1 MVEEEIGTMDYSRL
15 DRVRRSATPLEL
27 DLVENFAQ
35 GKITRRQF
43 VKRATVIG
51 LSLPAVTA
59 VIAAC
64 STPPAASEAPSASA
78 GGGEAS
84 PSAEA
89 SAAAPTGGTLRVA
102 QQRAVKIDP
111 VLMQDLSGYGIV
123 SQSFEYLATLSKDG
137 SDIDKGLATSWEPN
151 ADGSVWTFKLREG
164 AKWMADG
171 SPFTADDVVATMGR
185 LVAAGNAGLKG
196 IIDDKSTKAV
206 DAQTVEFT
214 LLSPNGNFP
223 YLVSVFNPQSV
234 ITPKDYET
242 GTTLDAKPNGTGAWK
257 LDSYNSA
264 TGATFSRNPDWWGG
278 TTPLDATE
286 FVFFDATGP
295 QVTAYQGGQVDAI
308 NQFDVLSGDVL
319 FNDPN
324 TTIIAIRAA
333 THRQIWMRVDK
344 GQFTKKEVRQALAL
358 SLDRDA
364 LIQQLFKGKAD
375 LGNDHVIA
383 PIYPY
388 FDDSV
393 PQRVR
398 DIDKAKSLLAAAGTP
413 SITATLHAGQLLEI
427 PDLAALI
434 KSQAAEAGFNLEVA
448 VENLDTFYGAQWC
461 PEQPADPPCSG
472 AAELGIVDYGH
483 RATPDVYLNAAL
495 KSKGIWNSS
504 QYNSSQ
510 FDADFAE
517 FQAAIGVDAQKAACK
532 KIETIL
538 NDEVPVGLPYWYN
551 FLGASSKTFTGIYTS
566 ALGQM
571 FLSTASKVA

>member
-1 MVEEEIGTMDYSRL
+1 MDYSRL
-15 DRVRRSATPLEL
+15 DRVRRSATPMEL
-27 DLVENFAQ
+27 DLVESFAQ

-43 VKRATVIG
+43 INRATVIG
-51 LSLPAVTA
+51 LSLPAIGA

-64 STPPAASEAPSASA
+64 STPPAASVAPSASA
-78 GGGEAS
+78 APGE
-84 PSAEA
+84 
-89 SAAAPTGGTLRVA
+89 SAAASSAAPAAGGTIRVA
-102 QQRAVKIDP
+102 TQRPVSIDP
-111 VLMQDLSGYGIV
+111 VGMQDLSGYGIV
-123 SQSFEYLATLSKDG
+123 SQCFEYLATLNKDG
-137 SDIDKGLATSWEPN
+137 SDIDKGLATEWSPN
-151 ADGSVWTFKLREG
+151 DDGSVWTFKLREG
-164 AKWMADG
+164 VKWQDG
-171 SPFTADDVVATMGR
+171 SDFTADDVVATMGR

-196 IIDDKSTKAV
+196 VIDDKSAKAT
-206 DAQTVEFT
+206 DPTTVEFT

-234 ITPKDYET
+234 ITPKDYES

-257 LDSYNSA
+257 IESYNPS
-264 TGATFSRNPDWWGG
+264 TGATFSRNPTWWGG
-278 TTPLDATE
+278 TTPLDSTE
-286 FVFFDATGP
+286 FVFFDAVGP
-295 QVTAYQGGQVDAI
+295 QVTAYQGGQVDCI
-308 NQFDVLSGDVL
+308 VQFDVLSGEPLLD
-319 FNDPN
+319 DAN
-324 TTIIAIRAA
+324 TNVIATRAA

-344 GQFTKKEVRQALAL
+344 GQFVKKEVRQALAL

-364 LIQQLFKGKAD
+364 LIQQLFKGRAD

-393 PQRVR
+393 PQRTR
-398 DIDKAKSLLAAAGTP
+398 DVDKAKSLLATAGTP

-427 PDLAALI
+427 PDLAALV

-461 PEQPADPPCSG
+461 PAEPKDPPCSG

-495 KSKGIWNSS
+495 KTKGIWNSS
-504 QYNSSQ
+504 QYASSQ

-538 NDEVPVGLPYWYN
+538 NDEVPIALPYWYN
-551 FLGASSKTFTGIYTS
+551 YLAGSSKKYTGIYSS

-571 FLSTASKVA
+571 FFSSTSQTA

>member
-1 MVEEEIGTMDYSRL
+1 MDYSRL
-15 DRVRRSATPLEL
+15 DRVRRSATPMEL

-43 VKRATVIG
+43 INRATVIG
-51 LSLPAVTA
+51 LSLPAIGA

-64 STPPAASEAPSASA
+64 SSPPPAATA
-78 GGGEAS
+78 GPTTGGAAS
-84 PSAEA
+84 PSAGG
-89 SAAAPTGGTLRVA
+89 SAPAVTGGTIRVA
-102 QQRAVKIDP
+102 TQRPVKIDP
-111 VLMQDLSGYGIV
+111 VLMQDLSGYGMV
-123 SQSFEYLATLSKDG
+123 SQSFEYLCTLSKDG
-137 SDIDKGLATSWEPN
+137 SDIDKGLATDWQPN

-164 AKWMADG
+164 AKWMKDG
-171 SPFTADDVVATMGR
+171 SPFTADDVLATMSR
-185 LVAAGNAGLKG
+185 LVAAGNSGLKG
-196 IIDDKSTKAV
+196 VIDEKSAKAV
-206 DAQTVEFT
+206 DPQTVEFT

-242 GTTLDAKPNGTGAWK
+242 GTTLDVQPNGTGAWK
-257 LDSYNSA
+257 MESYNPS
-264 TGATFSRNPDWWGG
+264 TGATFSRNAEWWGG
-278 TTPLDATE
+278 TTPLDSLE
-286 FVFFDATGP
+286 FLFFDAVGP
-295 QVTAYQGGQVDAI
+295 QVTAYQGGQVDCI
-308 NQFDVLSGDVL
+308 VQFDVLSGEPLLTDA
-319 FNDPN
+319 N
-324 TTIIAIRAA
+324 TNVIATRAA

-344 GQFTKKEVRQALAL
+344 GQFVKKEVRQALAF

-364 LIQQLFKGKAD
+364 LIQQLFKGRAD

-393 PQRVR
+393 PQRTR
-398 DIDKAKSLLAAAGTP
+398 DIEKAKSLLATAGTP
-413 SITATLHAGQLLEI
+413 SINATLHAGQLLEI
-427 PDLAALI
+427 PDLAALV
-434 KSQAAEAGFNLEVA
+434 KSQTAEAGFNLELA

-461 PEQPADPPCSG
+461 PADPKDPPCSG

-495 KSKGIWNSS
+495 KTKGDWNSS
-504 QYNSSQ
+504 QYNSSE
-510 FDADFAE
+510 FDAAFAE

-538 NDEVPVGLPYWYN
+538 NEDVAVALPYWYN
-551 FLGASSKTFTGIYTS
+551 YLAGSSKKYQGIYSS

-571 FLSTASKVA
+571 FFTATSQVA

>member
-1 MVEEEIGTMDYSRL
+1 MDYSRL
-15 DRVRRSATPLEL
+15 DRVRRSVTPLEL
-27 DLVENFAQ
+27 DLVESFAQ

-43 VKRATVIG
+43 VKRAMVIG
-51 LSLPAVTA
+51 LSLPMVSA

-64 STPPAASEAPSASA
+64 SNPPAGGSAPPAGQSQAPGASSAV
-78 GGGEAS
+78 
-84 PSAEA
+84 
-89 SAAAPTGGTLRVA
+89 PTGGSIKVA
-102 QQRAVKIDP
+102 IQRPVKIDP
-111 VLMQDLSGYGIV
+111 VLMQDLSGYGMV
-123 SQSFEYLATLSKDG
+123 SQTFEYLATLNKKGD
-137 SDIDKGLATSWEPN
+137 DIDFGLATEWKPN
-151 ADGSVWTFKLREG
+151 ADGSVWTFKLRTG
-164 AKWMADG
+164 VKWQDG
-171 SPFTADDVVATMGR
+171 GEFTADDVVATMGR
-185 LVAAGNAGLKG
+185 LVAGR
-196 IIDDKSTKAV
+196 KSAKAT
-206 DAQTVEFT
+206 DPATVEFT

-242 GTTLDAKPNGTGAWK
+242 GTTADAKPNGTGAWK
-257 LDSYNSA
+257 LDSYNPS
-264 TGATFSRNPDWWGG
+264 TGATFSRSATWWGG
-278 TTPLDATE
+278 TTPLDSIE

-308 NQFDVLSGDVL
+308 NQFDVLAGKPL
-319 FNDPN
+319 FDDPN
-324 TTIIAIRAA
+324 TNVISTRAA

-344 GQFTKKEVRQALAL
+344 GQFVKKEVRQALAL

-364 LIQQLFKGKAD
+364 LIAQLFDGRAD

-393 PQRVR
+393 PQRTR
-398 DIDKAKSLLAAAGTP
+398 DIEKAKALLAAAGTP
-413 SITATLHAGQLLEI
+413 TINATLHAGQLLEI
-427 PDLAALI
+427 PDLATLV

-461 PEQPADPPCSG
+461 PESPADPPCSG

-504 QYNSSQ
+504 QYMSAD
-510 FDADFAE
+510 FDKDFAE
-517 FQAAIGVDAQKAACK
+517 FQASIGVDAQKAACK

-551 FLGASSKTFTGIYTS
+551 FLGASSKKFQGIYTS

-571 FLSTASKVA
+571 FLSSTSKVA

>member
-1 MVEEEIGTMDYSRL
+1 MDYSRL

-27 DLVENFAQ
+27 DLVEAFAK
-35 GKITRRQF
+35 GRITRRQF
-43 VKRATVIG
+43 IHRGTVLG
-51 LSLPAVTA
+51 LSLASISA

-64 STPPAASEAPSASA
+64 SSTPSASTAPSAA
-78 GGGEAS
+78 A
-84 PSAEA
+84 SAEA
-89 SAAAPTGGTLRVA
+89 SAAASSAAPTGGSIRVA
-102 QQRAVKIDP
+102 TQRPVSIDP
-111 VLMQDLSGYGIV
+111 VGMQDLSGYGIV
-123 SQSFEYLATLSKDG
+123 SQCFEYLCTLNTKGD
-137 SDIDKGLATSWEPN
+137 DIDKGLATDWTPN
-151 ADGSVWTFKLREG
+151 DTGSVWTFKLRTG
-164 AKWMADG
+164 VKWQDG
-171 SPFTADDVVATMGR
+171 SDFTADDVVATMGR
-185 LVAAGNAGLKG
+185 LVAAGNSGLKG
-196 IIDDKSTKAV
+196 VIDDKSAKAT
-206 DAQTVEFT
+206 DASTVEFT

-234 ITPKDYET
+234 ITPKDYAT

-257 LDSYNSA
+257 IESYNPA
-264 TGATFSRNPDWWGG
+264 TGATFSRNPTWWGG
-278 TTPLDATE
+278 TTPLDSTE
-286 FVFFDATGP
+286 FIFFDAVGP
-295 QVTAYQGGQVDAI
+295 QVTAYQGGQVDCI
-308 NQFDVLSGDVL
+308 VQFDVLSGEPL
-319 FNDPN
+319 LTDPN
-324 TTIIAIRAA
+324 TNVIATRAA

-358 SLDRDA
+358 SLDRPA
-364 LIQQLFKGKAD
+364 MIEQLFKGRAD

-393 PQRVR
+393 PQRTR
-398 DIDKAKSLLAAAGTP
+398 DVEKAKALLAAAGTP
-413 SITATLHAGQLLEI
+413 TITATLHAGQLLEI
-427 PDLAALI
+427 PDLATLV

-461 PEQPADPPCSG
+461 PAEPKDPPCSG

-495 KSKGIWNSS
+495 KTNGIWNSS
-504 QYNSSQ
+504 QYMSPE

-538 NDEVPVGLPYWYN
+538 NEEVPIVLPYWYN
-551 FLGASSKTFTGIYTS
+551 YLAGSSKKYSGIYSS

-571 FLSTASKVA
+571 FFSSTTQTA

>member
-1 MVEEEIGTMDYSRL
+1 MDYSRL

-27 DLVENFAQ
+27 DLVESYAQ

-43 VKRATVIG
+43 VKRAMVIG
-51 LSLPAVTA
+51 LSLPAVSA

-64 STPPAASEAPSASA
+64 STTPPATGAPSASA
-78 GGGEAS
+78 AGGES
-84 PSAEA
+84 PSAGA
-89 SAAAPTGGTLRVA
+89 SSAAPSGGTIRVA
-102 QQRAVKIDP
+102 TQRPVSIDP
-111 VLMQDLSGYGIV
+111 VGMQDLSGYGMV
-123 SQSFEYLATLSKDG
+123 SQCFEYLCTLNKEG
-137 SDIDKGLATSWEPN
+137 SDIDKGLATDWSPN
-151 ADGSVWTFKLREG
+151 ATGSVWTFKLRTG
-164 AKWMADG
+164 VKWQDG
-171 SPFTADDVVATMGR
+171 SDFTADDVVATMGR
-185 LVAAGNAGLKG
+185 LVAAGNSGLKG
-196 IIDDKSTKAV
+196 VIDDKSAKAT
-206 DAQTVEFT
+206 DASTVEFT

-234 ITPKDYET
+234 ITPKDYAT

-257 LDSYNSA
+257 IDSYNPS
-264 TGATFSRNPDWWGG
+264 TGATFSRNPTWWGG
-278 TTPLDATE
+278 TTPLDSTE
-286 FVFFDATGP
+286 FVFFDAVGP
-295 QVTAYQGGQVDAI
+295 QVTAYQGGQVDCI
-308 NQFDVLSGDVL
+308 VQFDVLSGEPL
-319 FNDPN
+319 LSDPN
-324 TTIIAIRAA
+324 TNVIATRAA

-358 SLDRDA
+358 SLDRPA
-364 LIQQLFKGKAD
+364 MIEQLFKGRAD

-413 SITATLHAGQLLEI
+413 TINATLHAGQLLEI
-427 PDLAALI
+427 PDLATLI

-461 PEQPADPPCSG
+461 PAEPKDPPCSG

-504 QYNSSQ
+504 QYASPE

-538 NDEVPVGLPYWYN
+538 NDEVPIALPYWYN
-551 FLGASSKTFTGIYTS
+551 YLAGSSKKYSGIYSS

-571 FLSTASKVA
+571 FFSSTTQVG

>member
-1 MVEEEIGTMDYSRL
+1 MDYSRL
-15 DRVRRSATPLEL
+15 DRVRRSVTPLEL

-43 VKRATVIG
+43 VKRAMVIG
-51 LSLPAVTA
+51 LSTPFIGA

-64 STPPAASEAPSASA
+64 STTPPAATGAASPGASA
-78 GGGEAS
+78 GG
-84 PSAEA
+84 
-89 SAAAPTGGTLRVA
+89 SAAASAVPTGGSIKIA
-102 QQRAVKIDP
+102 IQRPVKIDP
-111 VLMQDLSGYGIV
+111 VLMQDLSGYGMV
-123 SQSFEYLATLSKDG
+123 SQTFEYLATLNKKGD
-137 SDIDKGLATSWEPN
+137 DIDFGLATEWKPN
-151 ADGSVWTFKLREG
+151 ADGSVWTFKLRPSV
-164 AKWMADG
+164 KWQDG
-171 SPFTADDVVATMGR
+171 GDFTADDVVATMSR

-196 IIDDKSTKAV
+196 VIDDKSAKAV
-206 DAQTVEFT
+206 DPATVEFT

-234 ITPKDYET
+234 ITPKDYAT
-242 GTTLDAKPNGTGAWK
+242 GTTADAKPNGTGAWK
-257 LDSYNSA
+257 LDSYNPS
-264 TGATFSRNPDWWGG
+264 TGATFSRSETWWGG
-278 TTPLDATE
+278 TTPLDSVE

-308 NQFDVLSGDVL
+308 NQFDVLAGKPL
-319 FNDPN
+319 FDDPN
-324 TTIIAIRAA
+324 TNVISTRAA

-344 GQFTKKEVRQALAL
+344 GQFTKKEVRQALAF

-364 LIQQLFKGKAD
+364 LIAQLFDGRAD

-393 PQRVR
+393 PQRTR
-398 DIDKAKSLLAAAGTP
+398 DIEKAKSLLAAAGTP
-413 SITATLHAGQLLEI
+413 TIEATLHAGQLLEI
-427 PDLAALI
+427 PDLATLL
-434 KSQAAEAGFNLEVA
+434 KSQAAEAGFNLQVA
-448 VENLDTFYGAQWC
+448 VESLDSFYGAQWC
-461 PEQPADPPCSG
+461 PEVPADPPCSG

-504 QYNSSQ
+504 QYMSAE
-510 FDADFAE
+510 FDKDFGE

-538 NDEVPVGLPYWYN
+538 NDECPIVLPYWYN
-551 FLGASSKTFTGIYTS
+551 FLGASSKKFTGIYTS

-571 FLSTASKVA
+571 FLSSTSVVA